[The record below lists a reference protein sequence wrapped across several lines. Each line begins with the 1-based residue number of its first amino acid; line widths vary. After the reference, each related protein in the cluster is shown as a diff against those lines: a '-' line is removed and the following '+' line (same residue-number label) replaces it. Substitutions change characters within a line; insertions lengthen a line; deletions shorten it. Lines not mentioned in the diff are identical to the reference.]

1 MERTL
6 EVPLKIPESTS
17 IYIYIRFD
25 IVEKC
30 MASVTC
36 AHYRSPNHIEYCRAR
51 SICGLARGGYF
62 LKSDI
67 SGYAAPRRCSAGIS
81 ISQVHEAEWN
91 ASWKMKAPPGHS
103 VAQCSKISGA
113 SMKTNKNSRRALGS
127 GGTSGFRRRKTI

>member
-67 SGYAAPRRCSAGIS
+67 SRASDIDPIVISSRNKKGPGTGAGMQHRGGAV
-81 ISQVHEAEWN
+81 QVLVLVKFTKPNGMH
-91 ASWKMKAPPGHS
+91 PG
-103 VAQCSKISGA
+103 K
-113 SMKTNKNSRRALGS
+113 
-127 GGTSGFRRRKTI
+127 

>member
-67 SGYAAPRRCSAGIS
+67 S
-81 ISQVHEAEWN
+81 HEAEWN